1 VYVDEN
7 EHSMLARLDERVQS
21 MQKDLHVLTGK
32 FNEYVT
38 HIEFTPV
45 KMIAFGLA
53 ALILCSV
60 LAAVVATV
68 LHK

>member
-1 VYVDEN
+1 VDEN
-7 EHSMLARLDERVQS
+7 EHSMLARLDERVQA
-21 MQKDLHVLTGK
+21 MQKELHSLTGK

-45 KMIAFGLA
+45 KLIAFGLA
-53 ALILCSV
+53 GLTLSSV

-68 LHK
+68 IHR